1 MDKLESAIRL
11 AASLYDR
18 LDRKDIAGIAALL
31 GEDCRVETSAGASVS
46 GIEAGLLHFQAFLA
60 GHPGAKLG
68 CEELLGFGHRCVAR
82 WKLNWVDES
91 GREQC
96 LRGMDVIR
104 EKDERIREIL
114 SYVKVAEQ
122 DGSAG

>member
-11 AASLYDR
+11 AAALYDR
-18 LDRKDIAGIAALL
+18 LDRKDIEGIAALL
-31 GEDCRVETSAGASVS
+31 AEDCRIEPAAGAPVS
-46 GIEAGLLHFQAFLA
+46 GIEAGLLHFQEFLA

-82 WKLNWVDES
+82 WRLTWVDEG
-91 GREQC
+91 GRELC
-96 LRGMDVIR
+96 LRGLDIIR

-122 DGSAG
+122 DRSAG